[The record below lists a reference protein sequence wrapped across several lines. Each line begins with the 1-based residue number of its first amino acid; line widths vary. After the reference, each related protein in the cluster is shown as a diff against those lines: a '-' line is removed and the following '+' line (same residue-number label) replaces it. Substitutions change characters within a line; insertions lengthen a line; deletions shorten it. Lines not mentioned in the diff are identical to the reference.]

1 MKNESIDL
9 QAQNFCQIKVKRV
22 ELVLIKI
29 FTNLRPKHLRLFYL
43 SVAVAH
49 IWIPVDS
56 NRIEKLFGL
65 NEHRPFEEKPF

>member
-29 FTNLRPKHLRLFYL
+29 FTNLRPKRLRLFYL
-43 SVAVAH
+43 SMAVAH
-49 IWIPVDS
+49 TGIPVDF
-56 NRIEKLFGL
+56 NPKEKLLRL
-65 NEHRPFEEKPF
+65 NKHGTLLVKPF